1 MNTLSAQHIGTIKDA
16 AKKLTGSKRRAFEAQ
31 VALDYLA
38 GNARKAE
45 RVFGWDRKTVQ
56 LGLHE

>member
-1 MNTLSAQHIGTIKDA
+1 MPPLSAQHINTIKDA

-31 VALDYLA
+31 VALDYVA
-38 GNARKAE
+38 GSARKAE
-45 RVFGWDRKTVQ
+45 RVFGWDRHTVQ